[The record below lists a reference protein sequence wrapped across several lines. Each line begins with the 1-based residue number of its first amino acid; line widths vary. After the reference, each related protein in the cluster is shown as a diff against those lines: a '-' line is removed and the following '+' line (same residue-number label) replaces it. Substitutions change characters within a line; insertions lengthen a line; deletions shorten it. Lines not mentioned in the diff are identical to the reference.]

1 MLEYV
6 KAGGW
11 VMWPIILCSVTALAI
26 IIERSWTLRAS
37 RVIPGHLVAQVWHLL
52 RAGELSDQKIVEVR
66 DSSPL
71 GRVLAAGLA
80 LRDAPRDLMK
90 ERIEDVGRHVGHEM
104 ERYLNTLGTIAA
116 IAPFLGLL
124 GTVSGLI
131 RVFGAI
137 TQTGLGNPT
146 VLAGGISEA
155 LVATFAGLAIAIP
168 SLIAYRYFRGRVV
181 ELVLMIEQEV
191 IRLVDALHHQ
201 QVAAQL
207 GNGKGKR

>member
-1 MLEYV
+1 MLEII

-11 VMWPIILCSVTALAI
+11 VMWPIILCSVIALGI
-26 IIERSWTLRAS
+26 VLERSWTLRTA
-37 RVIPGHLVAQVWHLL
+37 RIIPAHLVAQAWHLL
-52 RAGELSDQKIVEVR
+52 RSGDLSEEQIAAVR

-71 GRVLAAGLA
+71 GRVLAAGLT
-80 LRDAPRDLMK
+80 LRDAPREVMK

-116 IAPFLGLL
+116 ISPFLGLL

-131 RVFGAI
+131 RVFSSI
-137 TQTGLGNPT
+137 TETGLGNPT

-181 ELVLMIEQEV
+181 ELVMLIEQEV
-191 IRLVDALHHQ
+191 IRLVDALHLHDARFP
-201 QVAAQL
+201 VD
-207 GNGKGKR
+207 NGKR

>member
-1 MLEYV
+1 MLEII

-11 VMWPIILCSVTALAI
+11 VMWPLILCSATALGI
-26 IIERSWTLRAS
+26 MLERAWTLRAS
-37 RVIPGHLVAQVWHLL
+37 RVIPSHLVAQVWHML
-52 RAGELSDQKIVEVR
+52 RSGELNDERIAQVR

-71 GRVLAAGLA
+71 GRVLAAGLT
-80 LRDAPRDLMK
+80 LRDAPRALMK

-116 IAPFLGLL
+116 ISPFLGLL

-137 TQTGLGNPT
+137 TEAGLGNPAL
-146 VLAGGISEA
+146 LAGGISEA
-155 LVATFAGLAIAIP
+155 LVTTFTGLAVAIP
-168 SLIAYRYFRGRVV
+168 SLIAYRWFRGRVV

-191 IRLVDALHHQ
+191 IRLVDALHQ
-201 QVAAQL
+201 QAP
-207 GNGKGKR
+207 KHKR